1 MKVLLRLLLV
11 GILQLSNCSISYG
24 WVSLTPSL
32 PRSLPVNAQHH
43 LLSACATSIKN
54 ILSFDTR
61 LILFKNQFH
70 WLKSKNKRQHTYRR
84 TTSLCS
90 TSSDSSSSDDI
101 DATNDDKDTTGID
114 LSSDPRLY
122 KVRLS
127 RATGIE

>member
-11 GILQLSNCSISYG
+11 GILQLSSCSISYG
-24 WVSLTPSL
+24 WVSSTPSL
-32 PRSLPVNAQHH
+32 PRSPPVNAQHH
-43 LLSACATSIKN
+43 LISSCTTSTN

-61 LILFKNQFH
+61 VVLFKNSFH
-70 WLKSKNKRQHTYRR
+70 LLVSYNKQQHSYRR
-84 TTSLCS
+84 ITSLCS
-90 TSSDSSSSDDI
+90 TSSDSSSDEI
-101 DATNDDKDTTGID
+101 DATNDDKDNTGID